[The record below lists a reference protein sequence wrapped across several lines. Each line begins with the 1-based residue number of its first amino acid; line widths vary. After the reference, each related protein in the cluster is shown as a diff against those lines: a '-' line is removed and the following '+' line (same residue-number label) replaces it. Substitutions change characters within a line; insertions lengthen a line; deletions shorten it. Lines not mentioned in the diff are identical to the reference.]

1 MSTLRVDNIKSR
13 TGSVVTIPEG
23 QTLAVTGIGS
33 IIGDTNV
40 TGNLNVSGAFNLVGQ
55 SQFNTNAGIG
65 TFGKI
70 RVGNGTTE
78 PVDFHVTNSMRIE
91 RVIGIGSEMSID
103 GPNKR
108 IHGVDEAYIDKI
120 FLGPVGLGLSTG
132 NGGDF
137 MVIDDA
143 GVKRGIEQPDAIVMT
158 EATTVLSNRTYFVN
172 TGASTGVV
180 TAFLPAVP
188 RVNDFITLI
197 DYQGYWDTKSLIV
210 RGNTAAVA
218 GTAATYING
227 SLDFLEC
234 DVDNASITLTYTG
247 ILTTGWIVN

>member
-40 TGNLNVSGAFNLVGQ
+40 TGNLNVTGAFSLTGA
-55 SQFNTNAGIG
+55 SQFNTNSGIA

-78 PVDFHVTNSMRIE
+78 AVDVHIENSVRVERI
-91 RVIGIGSEMSID
+91 IGIGSEVSID

-108 IHGVDEAYIDKI
+108 LHGVDEAYIDKI
-120 FLGPVGLGLSTG
+120 FLGSVGLGLSTG
-132 NGGDF
+132 SGGEF
-137 MVIDDA
+137 LVIDGA
-143 GVKRGIEQPDAIVMT
+143 GVKRGLEAPDAIVMT
-158 EATTVLSNRTYFVN
+158 EALTVLSNRTYYVD

-180 TAFLPAVP
+180 TAFLPATP
-188 RVNDFITLI
+188 RVNDFVTLI
-197 DYQGYWDTKSLIV
+197 DYQGYWDNNPLIV
-210 RGNTAAVA
+210 RGNTDATVGAS
-218 GTAATYING
+218 TYING

-234 DVDNASITLTYTG
+234 DVEHASITLTFTG
-247 ILTTGWIVN
+247 ITTTGWIVN

>member
-40 TGNLNVSGAFNLVGQ
+40 TGNLNVSGAFSLVGQ
-55 SQFNTNAGIG
+55 SQFNTNSGVG

-78 PVDFHVTNSMRIE
+78 AVDFHVTNSVRIE
-91 RVIGIGSEMSID
+91 KVIGIGSEVSID

-120 FLGPVGLGLSTG
+120 FLGSVGLGLSTG
-132 NGGDF
+132 SGGDF
-137 MVIDDA
+137 IVIDDS
-143 GVKRGIEQPDAIVMT
+143 GVKRGIEAPDAIVMT
-158 EATTVLSNRTYFVN
+158 EALTVLPNRTYYVD
-172 TGASTGVV
+172 TGAATGVV
-180 TAFLPAVP
+180 TAFLPATP
-188 RVNDFITLI
+188 RVNDFVTLI
-197 DYQGYWDTKSLIV
+197 DYQGYWDNNPLIV
-210 RGNTAAVA
+210 RGNTEATVGAS
-218 GTAATYING
+218 TYING

-234 DVDNASITLTYTG
+234 DVERASITLTYTG
-247 ILTTGWIVN
+247 ITTTGWIVN

>member
-40 TGNLNVSGAFNLVGQ
+40 TGNLNVTGAFSLTGA
-55 SQFNTNAGIG
+55 SQFNTNSGIA

-78 PVDFHVTNSMRIE
+78 AVDVHIENSVRVERI
-91 RVIGIGSEMSID
+91 IGIGSEVSID

-120 FLGPVGLGLSTG
+120 FLGSVGLGLSTG
-132 NGGDF
+132 SGGEF

-143 GVKRGIEQPDAIVMT
+143 GVKRGLEAPDAIVMT
-158 EATTVLSNRTYFVN
+158 EAITVLPNRTYYVD
-172 TGASTGVV
+172 TGAATGVV
-180 TAFLPAVP
+180 TAFLPATP
-188 RVNDFITLI
+188 RVNDFVTLI
-197 DYQGYWDTKSLIV
+197 DYQGYWDNNPLIV
-210 RGNTAAVA
+210 RGNTEATVGAS
-218 GTAATYING
+218 TYING

-234 DVDNASITLTYTG
+234 DVERASITLTYTG
-247 ILTTGWIVN
+247 ITTTGWIVN

>member
-40 TGNLNVSGAFNLVGQ
+40 TGNLNVTGAFSLTGA
-55 SQFNTNAGIG
+55 SQFNTNSGIA
-65 TFGKI
+65 TFGKV

-78 PVDFHVTNSMRIE
+78 AVDFHITNSMRIE
-91 RVIGIGSEMSID
+91 KVIGIGSEVSID

-120 FLGPVGLGLSTG
+120 FLGSVGLGLSTG
-132 NGGDF
+132 SGGEF
-137 MVIDDA
+137 MVIDGS
-143 GVKRGIEQPDAIVMT
+143 GVKRGIEAPDAIVM
-158 EATTVLSNRTYFVN
+158 EDATTLLPNRTYFVN
-172 TGASTGVV
+172 TGGSTGVV
-180 TAFLPAVP
+180 TAFLPAAP
-188 RVNDFITLI
+188 RVNDFVTVI
-197 DYQGYWDTKSLIV
+197 DHQGYWDTKSLIV
-210 RGNTAAVA
+210 RGNTAATVGA
-218 GTAATYING
+218 STYING

-234 DVDNASITLTYTG
+234 DVERASITLTYTG
-247 ILTTGWIVN
+247 ITTTGWIVN

>member
-33 IIGDTNV
+33 IIGNTNV
-40 TGNLNVSGAFNLVGQ
+40 TGNLNVSGAFNLTGA
-55 SQFNTNAGIG
+55 SQFNTNAGIA

-78 PVDFHVTNSMRIE
+78 AVDFHVENSMRIE
-91 RVIGIGSEMSID
+91 KIIGIGSEVSID

-108 IHGVDEAYIDKI
+108 IHGVNEAYIDKI
-120 FLGPVGLGLSTG
+120 FLGSVGLGLSTG
-132 NGGDF
+132 VGGDF

-143 GVKRGIEQPDAIVMT
+143 GVKRGIEAPDAIVMT
-158 EATTVLSNRTYFVN
+158 EATTLLPNRTYYVN
-172 TGASTGVV
+172 TGGASSGVV
-180 TAFLPAVP
+180 TAFLPATP
-188 RVNDFITLI
+188 RVNDFVTLI
-197 DYQGYWDTKSLIV
+197 DYQGYWDTTSLIV
-210 RGNTAAVA
+210 RGNTASTVGAS
-218 GTAATYING
+218 TYING

-234 DVDNASITLTYTG
+234 DVERASVTLTYTG
-247 ILTTGWIVN
+247 ITTTGWIVN

>member
-40 TGNLNVSGAFNLVGQ
+40 TGNLNVSGAFNLVGA
-55 SQFNTNAGIG
+55 SQFNNNSGIG

-70 RVGNGTTE
+70 HVGNGTTN
-78 PVDFHVTNSMRIE
+78 PVDFHVTNNVRVE
-91 RVIGIGSEMSID
+91 KVIGIGSEVSID

-120 FLGPVGLGLSTG
+120 FLGSVGLGLSTG

-137 MVIDDA
+137 MVIDES
-143 GVKRGIEQPDAIVMT
+143 GVKRGIESPDPIVM
-158 EATTVLSNRTYFVN
+158 A
-172 TGASTGVV
+172 ASQT
-180 TAFLPAVP
+180 FLPNRIYYANTAAGIMTGYLPATP
-188 RVNDFITLI
+188 RTNDFVTII
-197 DYQGYWDTKSLIV
+197 DYQGYWNVNSLMV
-210 RGNTAAVA
+210 EGNESATV
-218 GTAATYING
+218 GPATYING
-227 SLDFLEC
+227 SLNKLEC
-234 DVDNASITLTYTG
+234 DVEYASTTLLYTG
-247 ILTTGWIVN
+247 ITTTGWIVS

>member
-40 TGNLNVSGAFNLVGQ
+40 TGNLNVTGAFSLTGA
-55 SQFNTNAGIG
+55 SQFNTNSGIA
-65 TFGKI
+65 TFGKV

-78 PVDFHVTNSMRIE
+78 AVDFHITNSMRIE
-91 RVIGIGSEMSID
+91 KVIGIGSEVSID

-120 FLGPVGLGLSTG
+120 FLGSVGLGLSTG
-132 NGGDF
+132 SGGEF
-137 MVIDDA
+137 MVIDGS
-143 GVKRGIEQPDAIVMT
+143 GVKRGIEAPDAIVM
-158 EATTVLSNRTYFVN
+158 EDATTLLPNRTYFVN
-172 TGASTGVV
+172 TGGSTGVV
-180 TAFLPAVP
+180 TAFLPAAP
-188 RVNDFITLI
+188 RVNDFVTVI
-197 DYQGYWDTKSLIV
+197 DHQGYWDTKSLIV
-210 RGNTAAVA
+210 RGNTAATVGA
-218 GTAATYING
+218 STYING

-234 DVDNASITLTYTG
+234 DVEHASVTLTYTG
-247 ILTTGWIVN
+247 LTTTGWIVN

>member
-40 TGNLNVSGAFNLVGQ
+40 TGNLNVTGAFSLTGA
-55 SQFNTNAGIG
+55 SQFNTNSGIA

-78 PVDFHVTNSMRIE
+78 AVDVHIENSVRVERI
-91 RVIGIGSEMSID
+91 IGIGSEVSID

-108 IHGVDEAYIDKI
+108 LHGVDEAYIDKI
-120 FLGPVGLGLSTG
+120 FLGSVGLGLSTG
-132 NGGDF
+132 SGGEF

-143 GVKRGIEQPDAIVMT
+143 GVKRGLEAPDAIVMT
-158 EATTVLSNRTYFVN
+158 EAITVLPNRTYYVD
-172 TGASTGVV
+172 TGAATGVV
-180 TAFLPAVP
+180 TAFLPATP
-188 RVNDFITLI
+188 RVNDFVTLI
-197 DYQGYWDTKSLIV
+197 DYQGYWDNNPLIV
-210 RGNTAAVA
+210 RGNTEATVGAS
-218 GTAATYING
+218 TYING

-234 DVDNASITLTYTG
+234 DVERASITLTYTG
-247 ILTTGWIVN
+247 ITTTGWIVN

>member
-40 TGNLNVSGAFNLVGQ
+40 TGNLNVTGAFSLTGA
-55 SQFNTNAGIG
+55 SQFNTNSGIA

-78 PVDFHVTNSMRIE
+78 AVDVHIENSVRVERI
-91 RVIGIGSEMSID
+91 IGIGSEVSID

-108 IHGVDEAYIDKI
+108 LHGVDEAYIDKI
-120 FLGPVGLGLSTG
+120 FLGSVGLGLSTG
-132 NGGDF
+132 SGGEF
-137 MVIDDA
+137 LVIDDA
-143 GVKRGIEQPDAIVMT
+143 GVKRGLEAPDAIVMT
-158 EATTVLSNRTYFVN
+158 EALTVLSNRTYYVD

-180 TAFLPAVP
+180 TAFLPATP
-188 RVNDFITLI
+188 RVNDFVTLI
-197 DYQGYWDTKSLIV
+197 DYQGYWDNNPLIV
-210 RGNTAAVA
+210 RGNTDATVGAS
-218 GTAATYING
+218 TYING

-234 DVDNASITLTYTG
+234 DVEHASITLTFTG
-247 ILTTGWIVN
+247 ITTTGWIVN

>member
-33 IIGDTNV
+33 IIGDANV

-55 SQFNTNAGIG
+55 SQFNTNSGVG

-78 PVDFHVTNSMRIE
+78 PVDFHITNSARIE
-91 RVIGIGSEMSID
+91 KIIGIGSEVSID

-120 FLGPVGLGLSTG
+120 FLGSVGLGLSTG
-132 NGGDF
+132 SGGDF
-137 MVIDDA
+137 MVIDSS
-143 GVKRGIEQPDAIVMT
+143 GVKRGIEAPDAIVMT
-158 EATTVLSNRTYFVN
+158 EAITVLPNRTYYVD
-172 TGASTGVV
+172 TGAATGVV
-180 TAFLPAVP
+180 TAFLPATP
-188 RVNDFITLI
+188 RVNDFVTLI
-197 DYQGYWDTKSLIV
+197 DYQGYWDNNPLIV
-210 RGNTAAVA
+210 RGNTEATVGAS
-218 GTAATYING
+218 TYING

-234 DVDNASITLTYTG
+234 DVERASITLTYTG
-247 ILTTGWIVN
+247 ITTTGWIVN

>member
-40 TGNLNVSGAFNLVGQ
+40 TGNLNVSGAFSLVGQ
-55 SQFNTNAGIG
+55 SQFNTNSGVG

-78 PVDFHVTNSMRIE
+78 AVDFHVTNSMRIE
-91 RVIGIGSEMSID
+91 KIIGIGSEVSID

-120 FLGPVGLGLSTG
+120 FLGSVGLGLSTG
-132 NGGDF
+132 MGGDF
-137 MVIDDA
+137 MVIDDS
-143 GVKRGIEQPDAIVMT
+143 GVKRGIEAPDAIVMT
-158 EATTVLSNRTYFVN
+158 EALTVLPNRTYYVD
-172 TGASTGVV
+172 TGAATGVV
-180 TAFLPAVP
+180 TAFLPATP
-188 RVNDFITLI
+188 RVNDFVTLI
-197 DYQGYWDTKSLIV
+197 DYQGYWDNNPLIV
-210 RGNTAAVA
+210 RGNTEATVGAS
-218 GTAATYING
+218 TYING

-234 DVDNASITLTYTG
+234 DVERASITLTYTG
-247 ILTTGWIVN
+247 ITTTGWIVN

>member
-40 TGNLNVSGAFNLVGQ
+40 TGNLNVTGAFNLTGA
-55 SQFNTNAGIG
+55 SQFNTNSGIA

-78 PVDFHVTNSMRIE
+78 PVDVHIENSVRVE
-91 RVIGIGSEMSID
+91 RVIGIGSEVSID

-120 FLGPVGLGLSTG
+120 FLGSVGLGLSTG

-137 MVIDDA
+137 IVIDDA
-143 GVKRGIEQPDAIVMT
+143 GVKRDIEKPDAIVMT
-158 EATTVLSNRTYFVN
+158 EATTLLPNRTYFVD
-172 TGASTGVV
+172 TGGSTGVV
-180 TAFLPAVP
+180 TAFLPATP
-188 RVNDFITLI
+188 RVNDFVTVI
-197 DYQGYWDTKSLIV
+197 DHQGYWGTNSLIV
-210 RGNTAAVA
+210 RGNTAATVGA
-218 GTAATYING
+218 STYING

-234 DVDNASITLTYTG
+234 DVERASVTLTYTG
-247 ILTTGWIVN
+247 LTTTGWIVN

>member
-55 SQFNTNAGIG
+55 SQFNTNSGVG

-91 RVIGIGSEMSID
+91 RVIGIGSEVSID

-120 FLGPVGLGLSTG
+120 FLGSVGLGLSTG

-137 MVIDDA
+137 MVIDGTGA
-143 GVKRGIEQPDAIVMT
+143 KRGIEAPDAIVMT
-158 EATTVLSNRTYFVN
+158 EAITVLPNRTYYVN
-172 TGASTGVV
+172 TGAATGVV
-180 TAFLPAVP
+180 TAFLPATP
-188 RVNDFITLI
+188 RVNDFVTLI

-210 RGNTAAVA
+210 RGNTEATVGAS
-218 GTAATYING
+218 TYING

-234 DVDNASITLTYTG
+234 DVERASITLTYTG
-247 ILTTGWIVN
+247 ITTTGWIVN

>member
-40 TGNLNVSGAFNLVGQ
+40 TGNLNVSGAFSLVGQ
-55 SQFNTNAGIG
+55 SQFNTNSGVG

-91 RVIGIGSEMSID
+91 KVIGIGSEVSID

-120 FLGPVGLGLSTG
+120 FLGSVGLGLSTG

-137 MVIDDA
+137 MVIDSS
-143 GVKRGIEQPDAIVMT
+143 GVKRGIEAPDAIVMT
-158 EATTVLSNRTYFVN
+158 EAITVLPNRTYYVD
-172 TGASTGVV
+172 TGAATGVV
-180 TAFLPAVP
+180 TAFLPATP

-197 DYQGYWDTKSLIV
+197 DYQGYWDNNPLIV
-210 RGNTAAVA
+210 RGNTEATVGAS
-218 GTAATYING
+218 TYING

-234 DVDNASITLTYTG
+234 DVERASITLTYTG
-247 ILTTGWIVN
+247 ITTTGWIVN